1 MSDNLFDELGFVSDF
16 DIRIS
21 DFFKR
26 RRLRMTSRTFLE
38 NVGAPYSVNA
48 IGSVRAWEV
57 SRLRN
62 DPTIPPLVYVIESAV
77 GQQFLLGREVS
88 GRPKFNMIRY
98 IAKSFV
104 ELFFEHLSGKELCQ
118 YLILRGAYPFD
129 LQYAFGDA
137 PPYDR
142 LLLSTGFIKLQRVL
156 NKEGTGWEIHGQNV
170 IGEYQGDTWLIPD
183 TAIASGSTIAHFLRN
198 GFSHHLPKR
207 VYTITAC
214 GSLEGIQRIYQECL
228 KSNVELIPIFSQC
241 IFEVSK
247 VGNLPGLPLTDL
259 SATSPGS
266 ITTEE
271 FSERA
276 SRRYQGTR
284 MCCVGDIGESLEDPI
299 QYSIHTLWEMQILG
313 MDPRKEDWST
323 WTVDVRSK
331 EMEDKVHSFNPSLAD
346 YFQEI
351 WK

>member
-1 MSDNLFDELGFVSDF
+1 MA
-16 DIRIS
+16 
-21 DFFKR
+21 
-26 RRLRMTSRTFLE
+26 SRTFLE
-38 NVGAPYSVNA
+38 NVGTPYSVNA
-48 IGSVRAWEV
+48 IGSARAWEI
-57 SRLRN
+57 RHLRN
-62 DPTIPPLVYVIESAV
+62 DPTIPPLVYVIESAA
-77 GQQFLLGREVS
+77 GQEFLLGREIS

-104 ELFFEHLSGKELCQ
+104 ELFFEQLSGKELSQ

-129 LQYAFGDA
+129 LQYAFGYA

-156 NKEGTGWEIHGQNV
+156 NKEGTGWQIHGQDF

-183 TAIASGSTIAHFLRN
+183 TAIASGSTIATFLRN

-207 VYTITAC
+207 VYVITAC

-228 KSNVELIPIFSQC
+228 KKNVELIPVFSQC

-259 SATSPGS
+259 SVMTPGS

-271 FSERA
+271 FSQRT
-276 SRRYQGTR
+276 SRRYQGTQ

-323 WTVDVRSK
+323 WTVDIRSN
-331 EMEDKVHSFNPSLAD
+331 EMKDRVHAFSPSLAD
-346 YFQEI
+346 YFHGI